1 MVSFNPEKKKE
12 YDKARYAKQKEDYL
26 KLNPYYIP
34 VRVQQRLK
42 REALLGKKAE
52 TNINSDFMTD
62 VLLGNNI
69 N

>member
-1 MVSFNPEKKKE
+1 MTTFNPEKKRE

-42 REALLGKKAE
+42 REALLGKKVE
-52 TNINSDFMTD
+52 PNINSDFMTEI
-62 VLLGNNI
+62 LLGI
-69 N
+69 NK

>member
-1 MVSFNPEKKKE
+1 MVLFNPEKKRE

-52 TNINSDFMTD
+52 PNINSDFMTD
-62 VLLGNNI
+62 LLLETKI
-69 N
+69 